1 MSAVVVIAPEE
12 LRSLINQAVASA
24 LDAHRS
30 KLESRTTRVPLHRA
44 ARIVKVRDE
53 VIRTAADTG
62 ALPSVRRGRA
72 RWVSLADLES
82 WAASAA
88 RSA

>member
-1 MSAVVVIAPEE
+1 MSSVVVIAPDE
-12 LRSLINQAVASA
+12 LRALIDSAVARA
-24 LDAHRS
+24 LETHRS

-53 VIRTAADTG
+53 VIRSAADSG

-72 RWVSLADLES
+72 RWVSLADLEQ

>member
-1 MSAVVVIAPEE
+1 
-12 LRSLINQAVASA
+12 
-24 LDAHRS
+24 
-30 KLESRTTRVPLHRA
+30 
-44 ARIVKVRDE
+44 VKVRDE